1 MAKLFDSTGNAVEA
15 FTQDEV
21 NAMVAE
27 HPTLKE
33 AQTKLT
39 EAQQT
44 AADLKKQVDE
54 FAGTDKGQNMAALR
68 QKAEAA
74 QEKADKLAASVVGE
88 LGTIKKRL
96 DDAELD
102 KALIAVADG
111 DVEMSKKI
119 KAEYER
125 IVKPEDTEEERR
137 KKMGDAY
144 KLASGYSASPSVM
157 GRIIGSA
164 GAPLAGGGSAATK
177 PELVEFGRRFG
188 LTEDDFK
195 KFGNNK

>member
-15 FTQDEV
+15 FTQAEV
-21 NAMVAE
+21 DALVLE

-33 AQTKLT
+33 AQTKL
-39 EAQQT
+39 QT
-44 AADLKKQVDE
+44 AETAAADLKRQVDE

-68 QKAEAA
+68 KKAEDATA
-74 QEKADKLAASVVGE
+74 EVEKLKTGVISE

-96 DDAELD
+96 DDSELD

-111 DVEMSKKI
+111 DLELSKKI
-119 KAEYER
+119 KGEYER

-144 KLASGYSASPSVM
+144 RLASGYTASPSALNRVL
-157 GRIIGSA
+157 GSG
-164 GAPLAGGGSAATK
+164 GAPLAGGGGGGSIK
-177 PELVEFGRRFG
+177 PELVALGRNFG
-188 LTEDDFK
+188 LTAEDFE
-195 KFGNNK
+195 KFGKK

>member
-15 FTQDEV
+15 FTKEEV
-21 NAMVAE
+21 DAMVAE
-27 HPTLKE
+27 HPTLKD
-33 AQTKLT
+33 AQTKLQ
-39 EAQQT
+39 EAQAT

-68 QKAEAA
+68 KKAEEA

-102 KALIAVADG
+102 RSLIAVADG
-111 DVEMSKKI
+111 DTEMAKKI

-125 IVKPEDTEEERR
+125 IVKPDDTEDERR
-137 KKMGDAY
+137 KKMGDAF
-144 KLASGYSASPSVM
+144 KLASGHTPSPSVM

-164 GAPLAGGGSAATK
+164 GAPLAGAGGSATK

-195 KFGNNK
+195 KFGNKQ